1 MLGVLPNAMKI
12 PVSGYE
18 NSKGYAMNKTILLL
32 TSTFVFYVSGSLTLA
47 GELSPD
53 TEAIIDAVIQ
63 AHEAQ
68 TSAIRKGTGL
78 ANVSVLNKFSE
89 HKPEEENYR
98 ARFWFKDQ
106 SSRTDT
112 SLLDSQASGDDI
124 YVSKADNGEFSYRYS
139 CFRDSVRVR
148 RTGVGFRGD
157 LGNDFHPDIYFNGGM
172 PKPISYGFKRLKDNL
187 ISEPELRFTQN
198 GLLEFTISSSKKRKY
213 DNQVVADLETHYIL
227 LDPEGEYRLL
237 EYRFEQNNFSG
248 PGSSFLSHMKIEWSD
263 SGLEEAY
270 PKSVSFDRVT
280 VRSAQELKNVS
291 DGEKL
296 DRKVE
301 THITINV
308 EEFTPNVE
316 IDDKLFTLAG
326 MGIERGAI
334 VNDVVSGIIYRY
346 DSPKVTEISLESLLS
361 ESHSELSPS
370 KTNLTRE
377 EDSSSNEKRGLDNMA
392 TEDAVSSSGV
402 AASIANSNLRIVVAI
417 SIVVV
422 IASMTVLLIRLIAR
436 RKRKYG

>member
-1 MLGVLPNAMKI
+1 
-12 PVSGYE
+12 
-18 NSKGYAMNKTILLL
+18 MNKTILLL

-78 ANVSVLNKFSE
+78 VNVSVLNKLSE
-89 HKPEEENYR
+89 HIPKEENYR

-124 YVSKADNGEFSYRYS
+124 YVSMADNGEFSYRYN
-139 CFRDSVRVR
+139 CFTDNVKVR

-157 LGNDFHPDIYFNGGM
+157 LGYDFHPDIYFNGGLTR
-172 PKPISYGFKRLKDNL
+172 PLSYSFKRLKDNL
-187 ISEPELRFTQN
+187 ISEPELRFTEN
-198 GLLEFTISSSKKRKY
+198 GLLEFTISFSEKRKY
-213 DNQVVADLETHYIL
+213 DNQVVTELETHYIL
-227 LDPEGEYRLL
+227 LDPEREYRIL
-237 EYRFEQNNFSG
+237 EYRFEQNNSSG
-248 PGSSFLSHMKIEWSD
+248 PESYFLSHMKIEWSD

-280 VRSAQELKNVS
+280 VRSAQALKNVPDVP

-301 THITINV
+301 THITMNV

-316 IDDKLFTLAG
+316 IDDKLFTLEG
-326 MGIERGAI
+326 MGIERGAK
-334 VNDVVSGIIYRY
+334 VNDAVSGIIYTY

-361 ESHSELSPS
+361 ESHSEHLPS
-370 KTNLTRE
+370 KTTLTRE

-392 TEDAVSSSGV
+392 KEDAVSSSGV
-402 AASIANSNLRIVVAI
+402 ATSTANSNLRIVVAL